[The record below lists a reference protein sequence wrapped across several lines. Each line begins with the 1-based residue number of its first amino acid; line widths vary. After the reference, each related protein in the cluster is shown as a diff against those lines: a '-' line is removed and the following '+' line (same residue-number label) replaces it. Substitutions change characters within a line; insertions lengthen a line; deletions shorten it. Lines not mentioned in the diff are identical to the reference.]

1 MMSQPFA
8 DVIQNVVE
16 CVRFQCHG
24 AAEIDVFRAESH
36 RNQRE
41 NEHRIVRDLPVQ
53 RFLDPSRCS
62 LCNDLV
68 RAKRTL
74 VSMLL
79 QCPYRDHDYR
89 LIFIDLFHFQ
99 SCQFIIVP
107 YHCFFSIQYLQ
118 TNVFLQSAQ

>member
-41 NEHRIVRDLPVQ
+41 NEHRVVRDLPVQ

-79 QCPYRDHDYR
+79 NAPTGIMTTVSSLSTC
-89 LIFIDLFHFQ
+89 
-99 SCQFIIVP
+99 
-107 YHCFFSIQYLQ
+107 SISSL
-118 TNVFLQSAQ
+118 VSSL